1 MSCLMLRVCTH
12 LFCRYFNVICL
23 TISNLSG
30 ILDTT
35 DTSFV
40 HPCGPPTPHR
50 VDLVGICVKFQL
62 PSLSRSCRKVKAH
75 NKAQLDV
82 HPYPTKLQGT
92 VVMPAAG
99 SRIVEL

>member
-1 MSCLMLRVCTH
+1 MLRVCTH

-40 HPCGPPTPHR
+40 HPWGWGVQNYGKHADIILER
-50 VDLVGICVKFQL
+50 
-62 PSLSRSCRKVKAH
+62 SLI
-75 NKAQLDV
+75 
-82 HPYPTKLQGT
+82 TKLFTACDPVPGGGDG
-92 VVMPAAG
+92 VVPGEAHGHQQETSRAG
-99 SRIVEL
+99 